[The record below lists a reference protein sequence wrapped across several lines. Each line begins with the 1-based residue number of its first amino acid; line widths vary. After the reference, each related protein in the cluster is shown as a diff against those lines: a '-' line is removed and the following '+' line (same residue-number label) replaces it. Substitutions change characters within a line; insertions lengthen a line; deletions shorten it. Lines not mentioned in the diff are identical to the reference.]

1 MPHREFRRIVPHA
14 DTAVLFFHGIVG
26 TPRHFDDLIALLPPT
41 VSVHNLLL
49 TGHGGSARD
58 FARTSMVEWEAQ
70 VENAITALAET
81 HQHIYIVA
89 HSMGALL
96 SIEAALRHKEI
107 EKLFLLAVP
116 LRIALTPAMARNSW
130 KVYRGNIPEND
141 HAALAAQRCCGVA
154 QTKNPLPYLGWIP
167 RFLELFSKIRTVRKL
182 LTQLTTPCLAVQ
194 SMQDELVSPRAMEE
208 LRRSHHVTVL
218 PLPHSGHYY
227 YPPADLA
234 ALHRAFCEFINQP

>member
-1 MPHREFRRIVPHA
+1 MHQEFRRVVPAA
-14 DTAVLFFHGIVG
+14 DTAVLFIHGIVG
-26 TPRHFDDLIALLPPT
+26 TPCHFADLISLLPDT

-49 TGHGGSARD
+49 AGHGGSARD
-58 FARTSMVEWEAQ
+58 FARASMREWEAQ
-70 VENAITALAET
+70 VESAIAALAET
-81 HQHIYIVA
+81 HPHIYLVA

-96 SIEAALRHKEI
+96 SIEAALHHKEV

-130 KVYRGNIPEND
+130 KIYRGSIAADD

-167 RFLELFSKIRTVRKL
+167 RFLELFSKIRAVRKL
-182 LTQLTTPCLAVQ
+182 LPKLITPSLAVQ
-194 SMQDELVSPRAMEE
+194 SMKDELVSPRAMDD
-208 LRRSHHVTVL
+208 LRRNPYITLL

-227 YPPADLA
+227 YPPADKQ
-234 ALHRAFCEFINQP
+234 ALHEAFTAFLSP

>member
-1 MPHREFRRIVPHA
+1 MDQEFRRVVPAA
-14 DTAVLFFHGIVG
+14 DTAVLFIHGIVG
-26 TPRHFDDLIALLPPT
+26 TPRHFDDLIPLLPDT

-49 TGHGGSARD
+49 AGHGGSARD
-58 FARTSMVEWEAQ
+58 FARASMREWEQQ
-70 VENAITALAET
+70 VEAAIAALAET
-81 HQHIYIVA
+81 HQHIYLVA

-96 SIEAALRHKEI
+96 SIEAALRHKEV

-130 KVYRGNIPEND
+130 KVYGGNIAPND

-167 RFLELFSKIRTVRKL
+167 RFLELFSKVRMVHKL
-182 LTQLTTPCLAVQ
+182 LPKLTTPSLAAQ
-194 SMQDELVSPRAMEE
+194 SMKDELVSPRAMDD
-208 LRRSHHVTVL
+208 LQRNPHITLL

-227 YPPADLA
+227 YPPADKET
-234 ALHRAFCEFINQP
+234 LHKAFTAFLTP

>member
-14 DTAVLFFHGIVG
+14 DTAVLFIHGIVG
-26 TPRHFDDLIALLPPT
+26 TPRHFDGLISLLPDT

-49 TGHGGSARD
+49 AGHGGSARD
-58 FARTSMVEWEAQ
+58 FARASMRAWEEQ
-70 VENAITALAET
+70 VEAAITALAET

-96 SIEAALRHKEI
+96 SMEAALHHKEV

-116 LRIALTPAMARNSW
+116 LRVSLTPAMVRNSW
-130 KVYRGNIPEND
+130 KVYRGSIASDD
-141 HAALAAQRCCGVA
+141 HAALAARQCCGVA

-167 RFLELFSKIRTVRKL
+167 RFLELFAKIRYLRRL
-182 LTQLTTPCLAVQ
+182 LPRLTTPSLAVQ
-194 SMQDELVSPRAMEE
+194 SMKDELVSPRAMDE
-208 LRRSHHVTVL
+208 LRRNSHIALL

-227 YPPADLA
+227 YPPEDKA
-234 ALHRAFCEFINQP
+234 ALHEAFTAFLTP

>member
-1 MPHREFRRIVPHA
+1 MDQEFRRIVPAA
-14 DTAVLFFHGIVG
+14 DTAVLFIHGIVG
-26 TPRHFDDLIALLPPT
+26 TPRHFDDLILLLPDT

-49 TGHGGSARD
+49 AGHGGSARD
-58 FARTSMVEWEAQ
+58 FAHASMTAWELQ
-70 VENAITALAET
+70 VEAAVAALAET
-81 HQHIYIVA
+81 HSHIYLVA

-96 SIEAALRHKEI
+96 SIEAAAHHKEV

-130 KVYRGNIPEND
+130 KVYRSTIAPDD

-167 RFLELFSKIRTVRKL
+167 RFLELFSKIRAVRKL
-182 LTQLTTPCLAVQ
+182 LPKLTTPSLAAQ
-194 SMQDELVSPRAMEE
+194 SMKDELVSPRAMDD
-208 LRRSHHVTVL
+208 LRQNPHITLL

-227 YPPADLA
+227 YPPADKE
-234 ALHRAFCEFINQP
+234 ALHEAFTAFLTP

>member
-1 MPHREFRRIVPHA
+1 MHQEFRRVVPAA
-14 DTAVLFFHGIVG
+14 DTAVLFIHGIVG
-26 TPRHFDDLIALLPPT
+26 TPRHFDDLIPLLPDT

-49 TGHGGSARD
+49 AGHGGSARD
-58 FARTSMVEWEAQ
+58 FARASMREWEAQ
-70 VENAITALAET
+70 VESAIAALAET
-81 HQHIYIVA
+81 HPHIYLVA

-96 SIEAALRHKEI
+96 SIEAALHHKEV

-130 KVYRGNIPEND
+130 KVYRNSIAPDD

-167 RFLELFSKIRTVRKL
+167 RFLELFSKIRAVRKL
-182 LTQLTTPCLAVQ
+182 LPKLTTPSLAVQ
-194 SMQDELVSPRAMEE
+194 SMEDELVSPRAMDE
-208 LRRSHHVTVL
+208 LRRNPHITLL

-227 YPPADLA
+227 YPPADKE
-234 ALHRAFCEFINQP
+234 ALHEAFTAFLTP